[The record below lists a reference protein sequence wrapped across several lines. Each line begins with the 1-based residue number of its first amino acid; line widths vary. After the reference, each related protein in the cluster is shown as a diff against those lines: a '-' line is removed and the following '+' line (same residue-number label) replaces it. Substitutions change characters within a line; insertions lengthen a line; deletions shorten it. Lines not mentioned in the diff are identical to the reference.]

1 MNYSTNP
8 PFFGELNLSHPI
20 PNPYVAQQEYEPYG
34 IHLAPNPTLQM
45 QPQDEHFTIG
55 PFDPSPAFGIHEH
68 HDAESVSHTQTT
80 PAIPMGPPIRPR
92 KRKAPT
98 LHANA
103 WEPYKARIV
112 ELHITQGVPL
122 KEVKEH
128 VEKEF
133 GFVAEYVSL
142 LRSSK
147 ADFQYANTI
156 MLPGY
161 DNIEHA

>member
-1 MNYSTNP
+1 MNYPTNP
-8 PFFGELNLSHPI
+8 PFFGELNHSHPI
-20 PNPYVAQQEYEPYG
+20 PNPYITQQEYEPYG
-34 IHLAPNPTLQM
+34 IHLALNPTLQM
-45 QPQDEHFTIG
+45 QPQDGRFTIG
-55 PFDPSPAFGIHEH
+55 LFDPSPAFGIHEY
-68 HDAESVSHTQTT
+68 HDAESVSYPQTT
-80 PAIPMGPPIRPR
+80 PAISMGPPTRPPTRPR

-122 KEVKEH
+122 KEVKQH

-147 ADFQYANTI
+147 ADF
-156 MLPGY
+156 
-161 DNIEHA
+161 

>member
-1 MNYSTNP
+1 MDYSTNP

-20 PNPYVAQQEYEPYG
+20 PSPYVAQQAYEPYG

-45 QPQDEHFTIG
+45 QPQDEYFTIG
-55 PFDPSPAFGIHEH
+55 PFDQSPAFGIHEH
-68 HDAESVSHTQTT
+68 HDEESVSHIQTT
-80 PAIPMGPPIRPR
+80 PAIPMGPPTRTR

-103 WEPYKARIV
+103 WEPYKARII

-128 VEKEF
+128 IEKEF

-147 ADFQYANTI
+147 ADF
-156 MLPGY
+156 
-161 DNIEHA
+161 

>member
-1 MNYSTNP
+1 
-8 PFFGELNLSHPI
+8 
-20 PNPYVAQQEYEPYG
+20 
-34 IHLAPNPTLQM
+34 
-45 QPQDEHFTIG
+45 
-55 PFDPSPAFGIHEH
+55 
-68 HDAESVSHTQTT
+68 
-80 PAIPMGPPIRPR
+80 MGPPIRPR